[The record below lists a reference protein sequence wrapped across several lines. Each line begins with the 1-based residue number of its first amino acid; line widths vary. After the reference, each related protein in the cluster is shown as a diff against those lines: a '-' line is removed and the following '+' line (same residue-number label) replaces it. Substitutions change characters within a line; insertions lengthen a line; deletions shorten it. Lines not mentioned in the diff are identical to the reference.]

1 MKRTLSGSR
10 LYLNGQRAVELD
22 FLRGFAIFMMI
33 LHHSAFDLRFI
44 FQVPHMEFEGS
55 FVVDDI
61 LRPIFLMIFLGVS
74 GIASSFSKNNAKRG
88 VRLLAVAVVFS
99 VATFIINSYII
110 NMGVIYFNVL
120 HNIAL
125 MTLLYALI
133 TRKEETDQQRHNH
146 DTLMLILA
154 GMMLFYGLTWP
165 EVTEMQ
171 ALRSYLMLP
180 FGFLPQNLGDVLDY
194 LPILP
199 WGGFYLLGAVI
210 GRNMYRH
217 RASRF
222 PMVSPTTLRLLSPFL
237 FIGRHSLIVYLL
249 HQPVVLGVLM
259 LLQRLFGIFPAP

>member
-1 MKRTLSGSR
+1 MKRALTGNR
-10 LYLNGQRAVELD
+10 LYLSGHRAVELD

-33 LHHSAFDLRFI
+33 LHHGAFDLRFI

-88 VRLLAVAVVFS
+88 VRLLGVALVFS
-99 VATFIINSYII
+99 VATFVINRYII
-110 NMGVIYFNVL
+110 GMGVIYFNVL

-125 MTLLYALI
+125 MTLLYAWI
-133 TRKEETDQQRHNH
+133 THKEETEQQRRNH

-165 EVTEMQ
+165 DVTEMQ
-171 ALRSYLMLP
+171 VLNSYYMLP
-180 FGFLPQNLGDVLDY
+180 FGFLPTTIGNILDY
-194 LPILP
+194 LPLLP

-210 GRNMYRH
+210 GRNLYRD

-222 PMVSPTTLRLLSPFL
+222 PGTTPLTLRVLSPFL

-249 HQPVVLGVLM
+249 HQPVVLGALM
-259 LLQRLFGIFPAP
+259 LLQRLFHIFPAP